1 MHTTEEFETFRVTAD
16 LSKAVD
22 LLIRFKVPF
31 DIGST
36 VEDRKKF
43 TQETMPIVLSH
54 EWKHFTQT
62 NDLPDGEFPCVVCDM
77 GHCPY
82 KMPPKY
88 PHGLPIRAPYFM
100 TLTKDQLT
108 HLRVETGPGEPLL
121 YVWPATIGVP
131 LVANPGFEMLRF
143 CGMIV
148 DKDDARGVKY
158 AKKCFGD
165 KRQIF

>member
-31 DIGST
+31 DLGST

-43 TQETMPIVLSH
+43 TQETMPMLLSH
-54 EWKHFTQT
+54 DWKHFTQT
-62 NDLPDGEFPCVVCDM
+62 SDLPDGEFPCVVCDM

-88 PHGLPIRAPYFM
+88 PHGLPIRASYFM

-121 YVWPATIGVP
+121 VVSQTEPGEHSYMIKVVMFIG
-131 LVANPGFEMLRF
+131 F
-143 CGMIV
+143 
-148 DKDDARGVKY
+148 
-158 AKKCFGD
+158 KKSEESRRMADPVG
-165 KRQIF
+165 

>member
-31 DIGST
+31 DLGST

-43 TQETMPIVLSH
+43 TQETMPMLLSH
-54 EWKHFTQT
+54 DWKHFTQT

-121 YVWPATIGVP
+121 VVNQTEPGEHSYMIKVVMFIGFKKSEEKPSSDGPSWVKISP
-131 LVANPGFEMLRF
+131 
-143 CGMIV
+143 
-148 DKDDARGVKY
+148 DGVT
-158 AKKCFGD
+158 
-165 KRQIF
+165 RVN